1 MAITWEVQ
9 ITNVDVDQK
18 RADVSFTRVDDVSG
32 TAENYNYSQA
42 IIETTE
48 QRAALL
54 QTVWDSH
61 LAAVS
66 KQTAIDAF
74 ITNLEQT
81 AKSNLEAREV

>member
-1 MAITWEVQ
+1 MAWEVQ

-18 RADVSFTRVDDVSG
+18 RADVSFARVDDESG
-32 TAENYNYSQA
+32 ATENYNYSQV

-54 QTVWDSH
+54 DTVWDSH
-61 LAAVS
+61 IEAVD

-74 ITNLEQT
+74 ITNLEQL